1 MKNIK
6 KATIEMFNWFIE
18 EHELTKEEAIEDS
31 DFLEE
36 FNEVFVEHF
45 ETLLHEKNIS
55 KSTLQEA
62 EKLDSKEEIISY
74 LKSIL

>member
-6 KATIEMFNWFIE
+6 KATIDMFNWFIE

-45 ETLLHEKNIS
+45 ETLLHEKIIS
-55 KSTLQEA
+55 KSTFQDA
-62 EKLDSKEEIISY
+62 EKLESEEEIISY